1 MKSSIENTQYY
12 LAKQFI
18 QADNQIIQESKI
30 AFLKVQSWQFALNTP
45 EIGKAYFLEAAS
57 MISKS
62 FLSFVP
68 NSFVL
73 SEEGFYCYPIEN

>member
-1 MKSSIENTQYY
+1 MKSSIENTQRY
-12 LAKQFI
+12 LAKQLM
-18 QADNQIIQESKI
+18 QADNQIVQESKI

-57 MISKS
+57 MINKS
-62 FLSFVP
+62 FLAFVP

-73 SEEGFYCYPIEN
+73 SEEGFYCHPVEN